1 MATALGVGWESDRVS
16 FLSITSNGALQV
28 QCSGEHAAA
37 DDWDFYPNDNALMIR
52 YVQMDALVVVERV
65 CKG

>member
-1 MATALGVGWESDRVS
+1 MS